1 MAGSNLIICLHGI
14 GASGAQLQP
23 LAASWR
29 ARLPDTSFAT
39 HDASFRTAYGGH
51 QCFGVDGMQ
60 FDPARI
66 QEARAAFDGSIKT
79 VVGREGFD
87 DNLARIALVGVS
99 QGAIVALDAVATG
112 RWKVG
117 DLVAFAGL
125 LPPMQVSPS
134 SNQTPVLLVH
144 GADDRTIPPL
154 ASIIA
159 AGQLRPAGFQVE
171 LDIERGMGHTISV
184 PGADKAIAF
193 LRRKFA

>member
-1 MAGSNLIICLHGI
+1 
-14 GASGAQLQP
+14 
-23 LAASWR
+23 
-29 ARLPDTSFAT
+29 
-39 HDASFRTAYGGH
+39 
-51 QCFGVDGMQ
+51 MQ

-87 DNLARIALVGVS
+87 DNLARVALVGVS

-117 DLVAFAGL
+117 ALVTFAGL

-154 ASIIA
+154 ASTIA

-171 LDIERGMGHTISV
+171 LDIERGVGHTISV